1 MTFEAQTPTGGPS
14 VPIGTVIPFE
24 KSRTGTDTIPSNF
37 VECNGQTLSDSE
49 SPLDGQT
56 MPDFNNKNEFPRG
69 NTSSGAEGGADTVS
83 LSVSELPSHNH
94 NFEVQGA
101 SAEGRNFNAG
111 AFEQFDTG
119 TVNTQA
125 TGSNGTHENRP
136 PFRDE
141 VYIIRV
147 K

>member
-1 MTFEAQTPTGGPS
+1 MTFEASVPSGGPS

-37 VECNGQTLSDSE
+37 VECNGQTLNDPE

-69 NTSSGAEGGADTVS
+69 NTTSGAEGGAEQVAIS
-83 LSVSELPSHNH
+83 RSELAQHSHIIDFGFGDASTETNVAKH
-94 NFEVQGA
+94 APFDDTASTGA
-101 SAEGRNFNAG
+101 KGNDSA
-111 AFEQFDTG
+111 
-119 TVNTQA
+119 
-125 TGSNGTHENRP
+125 HENRP